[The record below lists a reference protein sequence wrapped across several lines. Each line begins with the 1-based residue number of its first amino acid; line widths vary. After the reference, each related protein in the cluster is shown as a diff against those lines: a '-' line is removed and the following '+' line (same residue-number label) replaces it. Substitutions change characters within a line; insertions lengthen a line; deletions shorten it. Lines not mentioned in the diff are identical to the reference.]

1 MVSILVVLDDALV
14 HCFHCTVSDSESH
27 VSILV
32 VLDDALVQ
40 DKAKQHNKQLNGL
53 NPCCAGRC
61 SSTRKI
67 ETILIINM
75 LQNYTKVIFT
85 FLNQKLTIS

>member
-1 MVSILVVLDDALV
+1 MKNVVIDWY
-14 HCFHCTVSDSESH
+14 
-27 VSILV
+27 
-32 VLDDALVQ
+32 
-40 DKAKQHNKQLNGL
+40 NRL

-75 LQNYTKVIFT
+75 LQNYAKAIFA